1 MPAKPQSQ
9 SKATSN
15 AWSDHFRRV
24 QGGLVRTATADRGA
38 SLSQPITSRPGPF
51 VPCSPYAKATVC
63 ISHVP
68 RSLNSSSYR
77 DKGLVEGWVVRIQ
90 VLLFFLTGLRFNTKA
105 TQLIDAT
112 RSRSHF
118 LISRFLPVSKCSF
131 TTLFNF
137 HSASFDHYWN
147 WGVLHHIKV
156 DQN

>member
-38 SLSQPITSRPGPF
+38 SLSQQITSRPGPF

-77 DKGLVEGWVVRIQ
+77 DKGLVEGWVVRVQ
-90 VLLFFLTGLRFNTKA
+90 VLLFFWPGYGLTRK
-105 TQLIDAT
+105 QLSLLMQLAVG
-112 RSRSHF
+112 R
-118 LISRFLPVSKCSF
+118 IS
-131 TTLFNF
+131 
-137 HSASFDHYWN
+137 
-147 WGVLHHIKV
+147 
-156 DQN
+156 